1 MTMTKETTSF
11 VYVTY
16 ILSTQE
22 KVFEAITK
30 PDVARR
36 YWGHE
41 NVSDWNPGS
50 KWEHIRANDERTVEL
65 VGKVIEVSPPTR
77 LVITWANASQA
88 SDPASYSR
96 VTFAIEEYDNMV
108 RLTVTH
114 DELEAGSGM
123 AKGIKQGWPA
133 VLSSLKSF
141 LETGRGMR
149 YLPRRSI
156 HNEQFTGGRVGH
168 EPAAIRC
175 RCGGIH
181 YRGDVPPFGNGVFR
195 CVDQRDAR
203 LLLVVRVDSA
213 AIRRNRDALDFSGHG
228 DRGEQRM
235 LA

>member
-1 MTMTKETTSF
+1 MTKETTNF

-16 ILSTQE
+16 ILSTPE

-50 KWEHIRANDERTVEL
+50 KWEHISANDERT
-65 VGKVIEVSPPTR
+65 

-141 LETGRGMR
+141 LETGRGID
-149 YLPRRSI
+149 LFAKPK
-156 HNEQFTGGRVGH
+156 
-168 EPAAIRC
+168 
-175 RCGGIH
+175 
-181 YRGDVPPFGNGVFR
+181 
-195 CVDQRDAR
+195 
-203 LLLVVRVDSA
+203 SA
-213 AIRRNRDALDFSGHG
+213 
-228 DRGEQRM
+228 
-235 LA
+235 